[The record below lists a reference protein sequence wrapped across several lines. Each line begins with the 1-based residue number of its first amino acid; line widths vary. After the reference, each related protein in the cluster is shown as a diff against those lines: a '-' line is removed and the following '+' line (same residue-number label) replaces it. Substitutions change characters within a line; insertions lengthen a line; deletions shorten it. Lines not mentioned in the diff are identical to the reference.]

1 MPRYLFTADYS
12 PEAAKTIMA
21 TGGTARA
28 TNIEKMVAGLG
39 GTMESFH
46 FAFGS
51 DDAFV
56 IVDLPDAQSAAA
68 VALTISGS
76 GVARVRTT
84 VLLTPDQLDA
94 AAQIHPDYQP
104 PRAG

>member
-1 MPRYLFTADYS
+1 MPHYLFTASYS
-12 PEAAKTIMA
+12 PESARTIMA

-39 GTMESFH
+39 GHLESFH
-46 FAFGS
+46 FAFGG

-68 VALTISGS
+68 VALTINGT
-76 GVARVRTT
+76 GVARVETR
-84 VLLTPDQLDA
+84 VLLTPEDVDR
-94 AAQIHPDYQP
+94 AAQLRPDYQP

>member
-1 MPRYLFTADYS
+1 MPRYLFTARYS

-28 TNIEKMVAGLG
+28 TNIDTMVTGLG
-39 GTMESFH
+39 GRMESFH
-46 FAFGS
+46 FAFG
-51 DDAFV
+51 DEDAFV

-68 VALTISGS
+68 VALTISGT
-76 GVARVRTT
+76 GVAQVRTT
-84 VLLTPDQLDA
+84 VLLTPEEVDA
-94 AAQIHPDYQP
+94 AAQLRPDYRP

>member
-1 MPRYLFTADYS
+1 MPHYLFTASYS

-39 GTMESFH
+39 GSMQSFH
-46 FAFGS
+46 FAFGD

-68 VALTISGS
+68 VALTISGT
-76 GVARVRTT
+76 GVAQVRTT
-84 VLLTPDQLDA
+84 VLLTPEELDA
-94 AAQIHPDYQP
+94 AAQLKPDYQP